1 MEILIS
7 LLILVAVVAIA
18 VWIIK
23 LIPVPFRSLGIRILI
38 KLITVLFLILGVIV
52 LIKLFN

>member
-23 LIPVPFRSLGIRILI
+23 SIPVPFRSLGIRVLI